1 MKNYIFLLLVSG
13 TLLSSCESK
22 EARITRELRE
32 EQYRIELAEKAERRE
47 QERLLQQEQERIEI
61 ERREEQERKEREIH
75 LEKQRKEKAIYD
87 KYINNSLRTGATP
100 YAYCY
105 GRNKSCSSRGCSNII
120 VKTPSNS
127 DVFVT
132 IKKDKKVVK
141 HAYINSGSSYKFELP
156 NGEYQPFFYYG
167 KGWNPE
173 KEMKQTSCGMLK
185 GGFISNESF
194 DKDSP
199 QFLSNEVLTYELIL
213 QQNGNLQTKPS
224 NANEAL

>member
-1 MKNYIFLLLVSG
+1 MKNYIFLLLVAG

-22 EARITRELRE
+22 EARIARELRD
-32 EQYRIELAEKAERRE
+32 EQYRIELAEKAEKRE
-47 QERLLQQEQERIEI
+47 QERVLQQELERIE
-61 ERREEQERKEREIH
+61 KEIR

-87 KYINNSLRTGATP
+87 KYINNSLSTGSTP

-105 GRNKSCSSRGCSNII
+105 GRNKSCSNWGCSNII

-132 IKKDKKVVK
+132 IKKNKKVVK
-141 HAYINSGSSYKFELP
+141 HAYINSGSSYTFELP

-194 DKDSP
+194 DKDLP
-199 QFLSNEVLTYELIL
+199 QFLRNEVLTYELIL